1 MAKTMSKNVLAVSVI
16 FIYLTQYYY
25 VTSGMYHKTFYN
37 FNIVL
42 YYVSMCGAIVALILS
57 VTTKISI
64 FHGVVSNNIFRITM
78 LGPVLHFVL

>member
-42 YYVSMCGAIVALILS
+42 YYVRQVVRGHCSFNFECNIENIN
-57 VTTKISI
+57 ISWRGI
-64 FHGVVSNNIFRITM
+64 QKY
-78 LGPVLHFVL
+78 P